1 MTHLDAGI
9 ACHDFTDT
17 LQRVS
22 LGKERIV
29 LQSQGH
35 DVAVLV
41 PIEDLPLIERMED
54 LADIRAAEAAEA
66 EAATNG
72 EKPIP
77 WKKARQADALAWL
90 EEVDR
95 LREKVAARCGILPDS
110 TLDIAADRS
119 R

>member
-1 MTHLDAGI
+1 MTHLDAGQ
-9 ACHDFTDT
+9 ACHDFSDT

-41 PIEDLPLIERMED
+41 PIEDLSLLERLED
-54 LADIRAAEAAEA
+54 MADIKAAEAAEA
-66 EAATNG
+66 EAAANG

-77 WKKARQADALAWL
+77 WEEARLQL
-90 EEVDR
+90 E
-95 LREKVAARCGILPDS
+95 L
-110 TLDIAADRS
+110 
-119 R
+119 